1 METSWSTDVL
11 SWIGGP
17 VKDCVRGIESLEGQ
31 VEELGEKVRGIEVRV
46 GDVEKLVGE
55 QGAAIKAG
63 GEERTKMT
71 AAINKSAAVLQ
82 ELLAL
87 QGLEISEAPPIKLR
101 QRVSAAA

>member
-1 METSWSTDVL
+1 
-11 SWIGGP
+11 
-17 VKDCVRGIESLEGQ
+17 
-31 VEELGEKVRGIEVRV
+31 V
-46 GDVEKLVGE
+46 GDVEKLVGEQGVRLGAVEKLVGE